1 MSLFVGLSISH
12 ILKTCPILPVCP
24 THTGNVLFPWLMYES
39 AYLSILSLPS
49 PLKKISHL
57 NICLASNNII
67 CFEVHLFTYI
77 LPLLLRHPTLHYIPY
92 AARSLPFAWNYLP
105 LPAFLTWLT
114 PVHFLKFGLNLCSF
128 RKQAFSEILNWRNYP
143 FQFWKIFEWLLV

>member
-39 AYLSILSLPS
+39 AYLSILCLPS

-67 CFEVHLFTYI
+67 CFEVHLYHSFSCFFLVLI
-77 LPLLLRHPTLHYIPY
+77 LPLVKVKTNSKVQLVLGKVVCL
-92 AARSLPFAWNYLP
+92 ALSLIFPPSQEMAILGINSINYL
-105 LPAFLTWLT
+105 LPGGRVK
-114 PVHFLKFGLNLCSF
+114 PSK
-128 RKQAFSEILNWRNYP
+128 R
-143 FQFWKIFEWLLV
+143 

>member
-39 AYLSILSLPS
+39 AYLSILCLPS

-77 LPLLLRHPTLHYIPY
+77 LPLLLRHPTLHCIPY
-92 AARSLPFAWNYLP
+92 AAHSLPFAWNYPSLASIP
-105 LPAFLTWLT
+105 HLANSCAFFEVRPKSL
-114 PVHFLKFGLNLCSF
+114 FL
-128 RKQAFSEILNWRNYP
+128 
-143 FQFWKIFEWLLV
+143 